1 MSGGDRVGQ
10 GLAVQK
16 LVSQKRAV
24 LSTQG
29 CRFTI
34 GGCRATMPSIL
45 AAAAFAVLAT
55 VAGPA
60 MAQDSKKNPS
70 PVGGEFKTKVES
82 APAVSGITLD
92 AKQVEAV
99 KLVTGYFND
108 LKNLKGN
115 FVQTSPDKKE
125 RGKFFVKR
133 PGRLRFDYNL
143 PSKQLIVSDGEYVA
157 IQDLDLGTD
166 DRILLE
172 QTPFRLLLRKDV
184 DLIRDARILDVQE
197 ADDLII
203 VTMQDKSPDAPGRI
217 KLFMSRAPQLE
228 LKEWVTSDS
237 QGKDTRVEVSNL
249 VKSEEIDPG
258 LFKVIAPTLRKNGQ

>member
-1 MSGGDRVGQ
+1 MVHVVA
-10 GLAVQK
+10 AV
-16 LVSQKRAV
+16 A
-24 LSTQG
+24 
-29 CRFTI
+29 I
-34 GGCRATMPSIL
+34 AAL
-45 AAAAFAVLAT
+45 AAFVPPSSAPVW
-55 VAGPA
+55 
-60 MAQDSKKNPS
+60 AQDSKKNPS
-70 PVGGEFKTKVES
+70 PVGGEFKTKVEG

-133 PGRLRFDYNL
+133 PGRLRFEYNL

-157 IQDLDLGTD
+157 IQDLELGTD

-184 DLIRDARILDVQE
+184 DLIRDARISDVQE

-258 LFKVIAPTLRKNGQ
+258 LFKVIAPSLRKPGQ